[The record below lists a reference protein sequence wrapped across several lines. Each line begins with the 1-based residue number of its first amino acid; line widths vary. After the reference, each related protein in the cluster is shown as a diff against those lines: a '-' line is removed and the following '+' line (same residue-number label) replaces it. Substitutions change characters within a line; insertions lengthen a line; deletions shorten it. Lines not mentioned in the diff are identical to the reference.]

1 MNQKFLKRIVAHY
14 VRDGEIPYASI
25 IRDAK
30 GAFEIFKE
38 YLPVRDREEFISI
51 HLDRGNRPVCWDRVS
66 VGTLTE
72 TIVSPKEV
80 FKTALLSNASSV
92 IFLHNHPSGRPEP
105 SREDMTLTKKL
116 KEVGELL
123 DIRVLDHLIV
133 FSEDGFYSF
142 QEHGLL

>member
-1 MNQKFLKRIVAHY
+1 MNQKYLKRIVAHY
-14 VRDGEIPYASI
+14 VRDGEIPYART
-25 IRDAK
+25 IRDSR

-51 HLDRGNRPVCWDRVS
+51 HLDRGNHPVCWDRVS
-66 VGTLTE
+66 VGSLTE
-72 TIVSPKEV
+72 TTVAPREV
-80 FKTALLSNASSV
+80 FKTALLSNASAV